1 MKKAGILVL
10 SELLLII
17 GFGALRIGLQLNSVL
32 KIIFSLCIIF
42 FSATVFLIAE
52 LRADYVERPTLYKS
66 LSIISFCAAN
76 AFYCLAFCFD
86 FKLHQYR
93 LLYCALTV
101 LLLMPAVLLSKI
113 KK

>member
-1 MKKAGILVL
+1 MEKIILFL

-17 GFGALRIGLQLNSVL
+17 GFGALRVGLQLHSVL

-42 FSATVFLIAE
+42 IAATVFLIAE

-66 LSIISFCAAN
+66 ASIGSFFTAN
-76 AFYCLAFCFD
+76 AFYCLAFCFN
-86 FKLHQYR
+86 FKLHQYS
-93 LLYCALTV
+93 LLYCTLTV